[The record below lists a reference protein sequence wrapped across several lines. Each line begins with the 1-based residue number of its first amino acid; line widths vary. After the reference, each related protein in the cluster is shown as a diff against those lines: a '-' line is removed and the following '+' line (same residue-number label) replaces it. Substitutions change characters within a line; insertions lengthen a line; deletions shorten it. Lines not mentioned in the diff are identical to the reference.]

1 VLRNALQSPLT
12 ALQPG
17 KPNLHAITSNGT
29 MDEQLRIMCS
39 LFEGLPRQGP
49 GSDACTKKMFQML
62 PGLPESPEILDI
74 GCGSGMQ
81 TLELARLCNTCRI
94 TAVDVYPPFLA
105 ALRENAE
112 RERVNRRIKTISASM
127 DDLPFDD
134 EMFDLI
140 WAEGSIFIIGPEN
153 ALPSWNRYLRP
164 GGFIAFTEAVWLT
177 DTPSAEVAA
186 FWQKVCPDIK
196 SVAGIRSIAEK
207 AGYSVIADFVL
218 PDSAWWEMYYN
229 PLAARL
235 GDLSER
241 YHDNPEALGMIDMIR
256 EEMAIFREYSDE
268 YGYVFFLLQK
278 MPV

>member
-1 VLRNALQSPLT
+1 
-12 ALQPG
+12 
-17 KPNLHAITSNGT
+17 
-29 MDEQLRIMCS
+29 MDEHVLLICT

-49 GSDACTKKMFQML
+49 GSDACTRKMFRML
-62 PGLPESPEILDI
+62 PALPENPEILDI

-112 RERVNRRIKTISASM
+112 REGLNRRIRTISASM

-140 WAEGSIFIIGPEN
+140 WAEGSIFIMGPEN

-164 GGFIAFTEAVWLT
+164 GGFLAFTDAVWLT
-177 DTPSAEVAA
+177 DTPSPEVAA
-186 FWQKVCPDIK
+186 FWERVNPDIRTAAEMR
-196 SVAGIRSIAEK
+196 SVAEK
-207 AGYSVIADFVL
+207 AGYSVLADFVL
-218 PDSAWWEMYYN
+218 PASVWWDQYYI
-229 PLAARL
+229 PLEARL
-235 GDLSER
+235 EGLYKR
-241 YHDNPEALGMIDMIR
+241 YHGNPEAIGMIDMIG
-256 EEMAIFREYSDE
+256 EEIALFREHPDE

-278 MPV
+278 GSE